1 MGHVDHG
8 KSTILDSIRGTAI
21 VNSEPGA
28 ITQSIGASIIP
39 LSVIKKI
46 CGRQIEQFKV
56 NIDLPGI
63 LFIDTPG
70 HAAFTNLRK
79 RGGNLADIAILVIDV
94 NEGPKDQTQE
104 VLEIIKKYKIPF
116 VVAANKID
124 LIPNWRIT
132 DYDLLQ
138 EISVQRTDV
147 KEKLDE
153 GIYKIV
159 GWLSE
164 NGFQSERFDRV
175 RDFTK
180 EVAIIPLSAKTGTG
194 IPEMLVILLTLV
206 QKYMK
211 QNMIYLSDENAKG
224 TILEVKETK
233 GDLRAMDVILY
244 EGILRKG
251 ETIVVG
257 TLNEP
262 IVTKIRGLFQPA
274 SLNEMRDEKSE
285 FKSVEEVYAATGVRI
300 IAKGIENAVAGMPV
314 IAVKNASDVEKVKKN
329 VEENVN
335 EVIIDTDSDGI
346 VVKADSLGSLEAL
359 TTLLNQEK
367 VHIKKATIGQIN
379 KKDILDAR
387 TSKDENKIILAFNI
401 EPKKDIIEL
410 AKTEGV
416 TIISDVIIY
425 KLIERLQEIQD
436 TITREKEM
444 KILNAITS
452 PFKIKVLKNYIFRQS
467 NPAVVG
473 VEVIAGVL
481 KTGQNVMTKEG
492 KVIGSIREI
501 QKDMKNVKEAK
512 KNEQVAVSITNAV
525 VGRSFN
531 GDDILYSDVKEDEYR
546 KLKQLKKYLDNESI
560 DILREISEIKRKN
573 NPTWGI

>member
-233 GDLRAMDVILY
+233 GDLLAMDVILY

-379 KKDILDAR
+379 KKDILDAK